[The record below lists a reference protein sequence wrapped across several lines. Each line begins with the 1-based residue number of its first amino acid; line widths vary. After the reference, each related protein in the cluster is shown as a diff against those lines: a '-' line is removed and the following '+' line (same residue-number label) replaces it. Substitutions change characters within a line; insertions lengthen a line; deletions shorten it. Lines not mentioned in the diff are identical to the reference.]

1 VLVAPVTTKGATT
14 RRVYLPAQAN
24 DGESALQWCE
34 LDTGVWHAG
43 KGDFVELGER

>member
-1 VLVAPVTTKGATT
+1 MLVAPVTTKGATT